1 MARFIRDEKRTYPFV
16 WMAIGGLFAASAG
29 WAVYAELVTRVPWQK
44 HQQAFFDM
52 ELEQSKQSLDRSKH
66 EWDEG
71 IVPTLKD
78 KLARKEELA
87 QSMKNGAYAD
97 SRAKLDDL
105 NRRFAEA
112 ESAKTFGGSDLDEA
126 YYHRNIA
133 EYERDAAAVKVR
145 EVFHEVFASTGPAEG
160 QKRADA
166 IYIDPPEPAKAAD
179 ETDKMHHLA
188 SEIAR
193 MRAHIAKIEEAMR
206 EPPAPATPTG
216 DADPGVKKWYD
227 LLVGRV
233 RTTLAASKEA
243 EEKVVQS
250 LEVEVKHQKRVD
262 DALVAMNKIDGPLDP
277 AGGEKDAKTKADAR
291 KAVCAAQMETRN
303 CIQWLALD
311 PVDLELK
318 GLDVEVAKRRRTLT
332 DAELR
337 ADKAELRANPKFNID
352 NIIKSLV
359 GPFQIQ
365 QVVMNWIEYDR
376 DVDREQVDRCQTCHM
391 GSDAGTYQSASI
403 PKQFRTHPHRS
414 TLFASHPIESF
425 GCTSCHQGQ
434 GRATD
439 MLSHSGWHLEEH
451 HGKERWHF
459 AGDHYWDDPL
469 LPIGLLTKV
478 IIDERNDSFEVKVGR
493 GKWETITIEHRNPA
507 ERDKGKIEEADYPEE
522 TELFAQ
528 VQEKLAKVVDEAG
541 DVKAKWHAVVRR
553 LDNRVQIGLE
563 QNNPSEI
570 IPAKEV
576 PAFGVKFAKRELAE
590 VLGFASG
597 EEITNKASIQ
607 TATRPPSTPVRAD
620 SMPTWDEKTGRYHP
634 PRGAE
639 GLQITDEMRNRFIEG
654 LPEVEAGCLRC
665 HTSDVDLKQ
674 RASKAKFVADKLD
687 YERAEAFRKA
697 DPEGYKKAH
706 DGSDDLPAVRVD
718 PATVEN
724 PVPTF
729 SEGRALFKKLNCTGC
744 HILDG
749 FAWDRNAGPSLDN
762 VSAKVTPEWLLG
774 WIRYPRGF
782 RAKTRMPNLWP
793 RPLDPGSKRPY
804 AQGTPE
810 YQQWEEQMREQTTA
824 IASFLIDRSDNPSH
838 RAGAPKDAQP
848 LSKEIQGYA
857 DVPGASAEKGKIV
870 FESYGCQACHAR
882 TDGDKGEEKLPEP
895 WRSRERDI
903 APTLAN
909 MGGKTTAD
917 WIAYWVEEPARY
929 WHGTKMPNLR
939 LTREEA
945 ASVGKYVASLKEAPL
960 EPQAVDK
967 ADVAAVTDPAKR
979 AEKVSC
985 SAAGGAM
992 LTRVECGERTIGY
1005 YGCFG
1010 CHQISGYEKSAP
1022 IAPELGGFAKKDV
1035 TTLDFGYAIAD
1046 HHLHTTET
1054 FAALKLDSPRIYRRD
1069 RIELKMGDYDLSPRE
1084 IRSLVVFL
1092 KGLVSSKPKTAFK
1105 PQEHPEYAAALEG
1118 RQIVEDYNCRG
1129 CHVIE
1134 DHGADIDGY
1143 RSAQLAGDPQARAP
1157 YLNGEGQRVQ
1167 PEWLFAFLR
1176 EPGKHGIRP
1185 WLHPEWAYGE
1195 GAVPEDKLALR
1206 MPTFNF
1212 SNDQVTAIVRYFASW
1227 DGQEYP
1233 YQAVKANEL
1242 AETQK
1247 AYALTHMLAGDA
1259 ANCLSCHYQ
1268 GEFPKERGLSELAKM
1283 APNFN
1288 NVARRLRPEWV
1299 KNWLLKPQNFLP
1311 YTKMTAFWATKD
1323 RDKDQLWPS
1332 ESDPF
1337 ISGAQNW
1344 SHIPGY
1350 PAVTAEQQVEMVRDF
1365 LFSLPADAK
1374 FPATL
1379 EEVAESPLVKKRSL
1393 EQAAAAAADKGK
1405 DGKDK
1410 DKDKGKDKKP
1420 AKKTGRIDGPAHL

>member
-1 MARFIRDEKRTYPFV
+1 MARFIRDEKRTYPFI
-16 WMAIGGLFAASAG
+16 WMAIGGVFAASAG

-52 ELEQSKQSLDRSKH
+52 ELEQSRQGLERSDH
-66 EWDEG
+66 EWKEQIIPG
-71 IVPTLKD
+71 LKD
-78 KLARKEELA
+78 RLARKEVLA

-97 SRAKLDDL
+97 SRKKLDEL
-105 NRRFAEA
+105 NVQFAAA
-112 ESAKTFGGSDLDEA
+112 ESAKTFGSSDLDEA
-126 YYHRNIA
+126 YYHRNLS

-145 EVFHEVFASTGPAEG
+145 EVFHEVFASTNSVEG

-166 IYIDPPEPAKAAD
+166 IYADPPKPPQAAG
-179 ETDKMHHLA
+179 ETDKIHHLA

-193 MRAHIAKIEEAMR
+193 MKAHVEKIDEAMR
-206 EPPAPATPTG
+206 EPPTPATPTG
-216 DADPGVKKWYD
+216 DADPGVKKWFD
-227 LLVGRV
+227 LLMGRV

-243 EEKVVQS
+243 EEKVIES

-262 DALVAMNKIDGPLDP
+262 DALAAMAKIDGPLDP
-277 AGGEKDAKTKADAR
+277 EASEKDATKKTDAR
-291 KAVCAAQMETRN
+291 KAVCSGQPETRN

-318 GLDVEVAKRRRTLT
+318 ALDVEVAKRRRALT

-337 ADKAELRANPKFNID
+337 SSKAEERAKPKFTAD
-352 NIIKSLV
+352 NLIKSLV

-391 GSDAGTYQSASI
+391 GADAGTYQSASI

-439 MLSHSGWHLEEH
+439 MLSHSGWHLEDH

-469 LPIGLLTKV
+469 LPIGILTKV
-478 IIDERNDSFEVKVGR
+478 MIDDRNDSFEVKIGR
-493 GKWETITIEHRNPA
+493 AKWETIKIEHRNTA
-507 ERDKGKIEEADYPEE
+507 ERDKGKVESAEYPEE

-528 VQEKLAKVVDEAG
+528 VQEKLAKIVDEAG
-541 DVKAKWHAVVRR
+541 DVKTRWHAVVRR

-563 QNNPSEI
+563 QNNPAEVIS
-570 IPAKEV
+570 PKEV
-576 PAFGVKFAKRELAE
+576 PAFGVKFSKRELAE
-590 VLGFASG
+590 VLGFDGG
-597 EEITNKASIQ
+597 EEIASKAPIQ
-607 TATRPPSTPVRAD
+607 TATRPPSVPVRAD
-620 SMPTWDEKTGRYHP
+620 SMPSWDKDTGRYYP

-639 GLQITDEMRNRFIEG
+639 GLQVPDDMRNRFIEA
-654 LPEVEAGCLRC
+654 LPEVESGCLRC

-674 RASKAKFVADKLD
+674 RASKAKFVADKLA
-687 YERAEAFRKA
+687 YEKAEAARKA
-697 DPEGYKKAH
+697 DPEAYKKAH
-706 DGSDDLPAVRVD
+706 DGADDLPSVHVD
-718 PATVEN
+718 PASVEN
-724 PVPTF
+724 PVPTLA
-729 SEGRALFKKLNCTGC
+729 EGRALFKKLNCTGC
-744 HILDG
+744 HILEG
-749 FAWDRNAGPSLDN
+749 FAWDRNSGPSLDN
-762 VSAKVTPEWLLG
+762 VSAKVSPEWLLS

-804 AQGTPE
+804 AQGSPE
-810 YQQWEEQMREQTTA
+810 YQQWETQMREQTTA
-824 IASFLIDRSDNPSH
+824 VAAYLVDRSDNPSM

-848 LSKEIQGYA
+848 LKKEIQGYA
-857 DVPGASAEKGKIV
+857 DVAGATAEKGKIV
-870 FESYGCQACHAR
+870 FEAYGCQACHAR
-882 TDGDKGEEKLPEP
+882 SDGDMKNGEKLPEP

-909 MGGKTTAD
+909 MGAKTSAD
-917 WIAYWVEEPARY
+917 WIAYWVEEPSRY

-939 LTREEA
+939 LSREEA
-945 ASVGKYVASLKEAPL
+945 ASVGKYVSSLKETPL
-960 EPQAVDK
+960 DQASVDQ

-979 AEKVSC
+979 AEKVAC
-985 SAAGGAM
+985 SAVGGAM

-1010 CHQISGYEKSAP
+1010 CHEISGYEKSAP
-1022 IAPELGGFAKKDV
+1022 IAPELGAFAKKDV
-1035 TTLDFGYAIAD
+1035 TTLDFGYALAD

-1054 FAALKLDSPRIYRRD
+1054 FATLKLDSPRIYRRD

-1092 KGLVSSKPKTAFK
+1092 KGLVASKPKTAFK
-1105 PQEHPEYAAALEG
+1105 PQEHAEYAAALEG

-1134 DHGADIDGY
+1134 DHGADIDGF

-1157 YLNGEGQRVQ
+1157 YLNGEGMRVQ
-1167 PEWLFAFLR
+1167 PEWLFSFLR
-1176 EPGKHGIRP
+1176 EPGKNGIRP

-1212 SNDQVTAIVRYFASW
+1212 SNDQVTAIVRYFATW

-1247 AYALTHMLAGDA
+1247 AYALTHMMASDA

-1268 GEFPKERGLSELAKM
+1268 GDFPKDRGQSELSKM

-1288 NVARRLRPEWV
+1288 SVARRLRPEWV
-1299 KNWLLKPQNFLP
+1299 KAWLLKPQNFLP

-1323 RDKDQLWPS
+1323 RAKDQLWPS

-1393 EQAAAAAADKGK
+1393 EQAAAAE
-1405 DGKDK
+1405 
-1410 DKDKGKDKKP
+1410 KDKGEKSKDKKP
-1420 AKKTGRIDGPAHL
+1420 VLKKTGRIDGPARL

>member
-1 MARFIRDEKRTYPFV
+1 MARFIRDEKRTYPFMWV
-16 WMAIGGLFAASAG
+16 AIGGVFAASAG

-52 ELEQSKQSLDRSKH
+52 ELEQSKQSLERSDH
-66 EWDEG
+66 EWKEQ
-71 IVPTLKD
+71 IVPSLKD
-78 KLARKEELA
+78 KLARKEVLA
-87 QSMKNGAYAD
+87 ESMKNGAYAD
-97 SRAKLDDL
+97 SRAKLNEL

-112 ESAKTFGGSDLDEA
+112 ESEKTFGSSDLDEA
-126 YYHRNIA
+126 YYHRNLH

-145 EVFHEVFASTGPAEG
+145 EIFHEVFASTTPAEG

-166 IYIDPPEPAKAAD
+166 IYADPPKPAQAAG
-179 ETDKMHHLA
+179 ETDKIHHLT

-193 MRAHIAKIEEAMR
+193 MKAHIVKLDEAMR
-206 EPPAPATPTG
+206 APPAAATPTG
-216 DADPGVKKWYD
+216 DAEPGVKKWFE
-227 LLVGRV
+227 LLAGRV
-233 RTTLAASKEA
+233 RTVLAASKEA
-243 EEKVVQS
+243 EENVVQS
-250 LEVEVKHQKRVD
+250 LEIEVKHQRRVD
-262 DALVAMNKIDGPLDP
+262 DALAKMNAIDGPLDP
-277 AGGEKDAKTKADAR
+277 AASEKDATKRADAR
-291 KAVCAAQMETRN
+291 KAACAAHPDTRN

-311 PVDLELK
+311 PVDLEIK
-318 GLDVEVAKRRRTLT
+318 ALDVEVAKNRRSLT

-337 ADKAELRANPKFNID
+337 SDKATERANPKFTAD
-352 NIIKSLV
+352 NLIKSLV

-391 GSDAGTYQSASI
+391 GADSGTYQSASI

-414 TLFASHPIESF
+414 TLFTAHPIESF

-469 LPIGLLTKV
+469 LPIGELTKV
-478 IIDERNDSFEVKVGR
+478 IIDERNDSFEVKIGR
-493 GKWETITIEHRNPA
+493 GKWETVKIDHRSPA
-507 ERDKGKIEEADYPEE
+507 ERDKGKAESADYPEE

-528 VQEKLAKVVDEAG
+528 VQEKLAKVVDAAG

-563 QNNPSEI
+563 QNNPSEVI
-570 IPAKEV
+570 TAKEV

-590 VLGFASG
+590 VLGFEG
-597 EEITNKASIQ
+597 EEITSKASIQ
-607 TATRPPSTPVRAD
+607 TAMRPPSIPVRAD
-620 SMPTWDEKTGRYHP
+620 SMPTWDDKTGLYHP
-634 PRGAE
+634 PRGAQ
-639 GLQITDEMRNRFIEG
+639 GLQIPDGMRNRFIEG
-654 LPEVEAGCLRC
+654 LPEVESGCLRC

-706 DGSDDLPAVRVD
+706 DGIEELPPVRVD
-718 PATVEN
+718 PASVAN

-749 FAWDRNAGPSLDN
+749 FAWDRNAGPALDN
-762 VSAKVTPEWLLG
+762 VSAKVSPEWLLS

-804 AQGTPE
+804 AEGSPE
-810 YQQWEEQMREQTTA
+810 YLQWETQMREQTTA
-824 IASFLIDRSDNPSH
+824 VASYLIERSDNPSQ
-838 RAGAPKDAQP
+838 RAGAPNDAQP
-848 LSKEIQGYA
+848 LKKEIQGYA
-857 DVPGASAEKGKIV
+857 DVAGSSAEKGKIV
-870 FESYGCQACHAR
+870 FESYGCQGCHAR
-882 TDGDKGEEKLPEP
+882 TDSDKDGEKLPEP

-903 APTLAN
+903 APSLSN
-909 MGGKTTAD
+909 MAGKTTAD
-917 WIAYWVEEPARY
+917 WIAYWVEDPARY

-960 EPQAVDK
+960 EPIAVDK

-979 AEKVSC
+979 AEKVAC
-985 SAAGGAM
+985 SAVGGAM

-1010 CHQISGYEKSAP
+1010 CHQISGYEMSAP
-1022 IAPELGGFAKKDV
+1022 IAPELGAFAKKDV

-1054 FAALKLDSPRIYRRD
+1054 FATLKLDSPRIYRRD

-1092 KGLVSSKPKTAFK
+1092 KGLVASKPKTAFK

-1143 RSAQLAGDPQARAP
+1143 RTAQLAGDPQARAP
-1157 YLNGEGQRVQ
+1157 YLDGEGQRVQ

-1247 AYALTHMLAGDA
+1247 AYTLTHMMAGDA

-1268 GEFPKERGLSELAKM
+1268 GEFPKERGLSELSKL

-1288 NVARRLRPEWV
+1288 MVARRLRPEWV

-1323 RDKDQLWPS
+1323 RNKDQRWPS

-1350 PAVTAEQQVEMVRDF
+1350 PVVTAEQQVEMVRDF

-1393 EQAAAAAADKGK
+1393 EQAAAAATDKGK
-1405 DGKDK
+1405 DDKGK
-1410 DKDKGKDKKP
+1410 DKDKGKDTKP
-1420 AKKTGRIDGPAHL
+1420 PVKKTGRIDGPAHL

>member
-1 MARFIRDEKRTYPFV
+1 VARFIRDEKRTYPFM
-16 WMAIGGLFAASAG
+16 WMAIGGVFAASAG

-52 ELEQSKQSLDRSKH
+52 ELEQSKQSLERSDH
-66 EWDEG
+66 EWKEQ
-71 IVPTLKD
+71 IVPGLKD
-78 KLARKEELA
+78 KLARKEVLA
-87 QSMKNGAYAD
+87 ESMKNGAYSD
-97 SRAKLDDL
+97 SRKKLDEL
-105 NRRFAEA
+105 NVQFAAA
-112 ESAKTFGGSDLDEA
+112 ESAKTFGSSDLDEA
-126 YYHRNIA
+126 YYHRNLN

-145 EVFHEVFASTGPAEG
+145 EIFHEVFASTNSAEG

-166 IYIDPPEPAKAAD
+166 IYADPPEPPKAAGV
-179 ETDKMHHLA
+179 TDKIHHLT

-193 MRAHIAKIEEAMR
+193 MKAHVEKIDEAMR

-216 DADPGVKKWYD
+216 DAEPGVKKWFD

-243 EEKVVQS
+243 EEKVIQS
-250 LEVEVKHQKRVD
+250 LEIEVKHQNRVD
-262 DALVAMNKIDGPLDP
+262 DALVGMAKIDGPPDP
-277 AGGEKDAKTKADAR
+277 AASEKDATKKAEAR
-291 KAVCAAQMETRN
+291 KAVCSAQMETRN

-318 GLDVEVAKRRRTLT
+318 ALDVEVAKRRRTLT

-337 ADKAELRANPKFNID
+337 SSKAELRAKPKFTAD
-352 NIIKSLV
+352 NLIKSLV

-391 GSDAGTYQSASI
+391 GADAGTYQSASI

-414 TLFASHPIESF
+414 TLFAAHPIESF

-439 MLSHSGWHLEEH
+439 MLSHSSWHLEDH

-459 AGDHYWDDPL
+459 TGDHYWDDPL
-469 LPIGLLTKV
+469 LPIGILTKV
-478 IIDERNDSFEVKVGR
+478 IIDDRNDSFEVKIGR
-493 GKWETITIEHRNPA
+493 AKWETIKIDHRNRA
-507 ERDKGKIEEADYPEE
+507 ELDKGKVESAEYPEE

-528 VQEKLAKVVDEAG
+528 VQEKLAKIVDEAG
-541 DVKAKWHAVVRR
+541 DVKAKWHPVVRR

-563 QNNPSEI
+563 QNNPAEI
-570 IPAKEV
+570 IPPKEV
-576 PAFGVKFAKRELAE
+576 PAFGVKFAKHELAE
-590 VLGFASG
+590 VLGFAGG
-597 EEITNKASIQ
+597 EEIVSKAPMQ
-607 TATRPPSTPVRAD
+607 TALRPPAVPVRAD
-620 SMPTWDEKTGRYHP
+620 SMPSWDKDTGRYYP

-639 GLQITDEMRNRFIEG
+639 GLQVPDDMRNRFIEA
-654 LPEVEAGCLRC
+654 LPEVESGCLRC

-674 RASKAKFVADKLD
+674 RASKAKFVADKLE
-687 YERAEAFRKA
+687 YEKSEAARKA
-697 DPEGYKKAH
+697 DPEAYKKAH
-706 DGSDDLPAVRVD
+706 DGSDDLPAVHAD
-718 PATVEN
+718 PASVEN
-724 PVPTF
+724 PVPTLA
-729 SEGRALFKKLNCTGC
+729 EGRALFKKLNCTGC
-744 HILDG
+744 HILEG

-762 VSAKVTPEWLLG
+762 VSAKVTPEWLLS

-804 AQGTPE
+804 AQGSPE
-810 YQQWEEQMREQTTA
+810 YQQWETQMREQTTA
-824 IASFLIDRSDNPSH
+824 VAAYLIDRSDNPST

-848 LSKEIQGYA
+848 LKKEIQGYA
-857 DVPGASAEKGKIV
+857 DVAGATAEKGKIV

-882 TDGDKGEEKLPEP
+882 SDGDMKDGEKLPEP

-909 MGGKTTAD
+909 MGGKTSAD
-917 WIAYWVEEPARY
+917 WIAYWVEEPSRY

-939 LTREEA
+939 LSRVEA
-945 ASVGKYVASLKEAPL
+945 ASVGKYVSSLKETPL
-960 EPQAVDK
+960 DQTSVDK
-967 ADVAAVTDPAKR
+967 ADVAAVSDPAKR
-979 AEKVSC
+979 AEKVAC
-985 SAAGGAM
+985 SAVGGALM
-992 LTRVECGERTIGY
+992 TRVECGERTIGY
-1005 YGCFG
+1005 FGCFG

-1022 IAPELGGFAKKDV
+1022 IAPELGAFAKKDV
-1035 TTLDFGYAIAD
+1035 TTLDFGYALAD

-1054 FAALKLDSPRIYRRD
+1054 FATLKLDSPRIYRRD

-1092 KGLVSSKPKTAFK
+1092 KGLVASKPKTAFK
-1105 PQEHPEYAAALEG
+1105 PQEHAEYAAALEG

-1134 DHGADIDGY
+1134 DHGADIDGF

-1157 YLNGEGQRVQ
+1157 YLNGEGMRVQ
-1167 PEWLFAFLR
+1167 PEWLFSFLR
-1176 EPGKHGIRP
+1176 EPGKNGIRP
-1185 WLHPEWAYGE
+1185 WLHPEWAHGE

-1212 SNDQVTAIVRYFASW
+1212 SNEQVTAIVRYFASW

-1247 AYALTHMLAGDA
+1247 NYALTHMMASDA

-1268 GEFPKERGLSELAKM
+1268 GDFPKDRGLSELAKM

-1299 KNWLLKPQNFLP
+1299 KAWLLKPQNFLP

-1323 RDKDQLWPS
+1323 REKDQIWPS

-1344 SHIPGY
+1344 SHVPGY

-1379 EEVAESPLVKKRSL
+1379 DEVAESPLVKKRSL
-1393 EQAAAAAADKGK
+1393 EQAASAE
-1405 DGKDK
+1405 
-1410 DKDKGKDKKP
+1410 KDKGEKSKDKEKKP
-1420 AKKTGRIDGPAHL
+1420 VLKKTGRIDGPAHL

>member
-1 MARFIRDEKRTYPFV
+1 MARFIRDEKRTYPFM
-16 WMAIGGLFAASAG
+16 WMAIGGVFAASAG

-44 HQQAFFDM
+44 QQQGFFDM
-52 ELEQSKQSLDRSKH
+52 ELEQSKQARKRSDEEWNEVLVPQLKEKLDRKA
-66 EWDEG
+66 
-71 IVPTLKD
+71 V
-78 KLARKEELA
+78 LAE
-87 QSMKNGAYAD
+87 SMKNGAYSE
-97 SRAKLDDL
+97 SRKKLDDL
-105 NRRFAEA
+105 NVQFATA
-112 ESAKTFGGSDLDEA
+112 ESAKTFGTSDLDEA

-145 EVFHEVFASTGPAEG
+145 DVFHEVFASVGGDEA

-166 IYIDPPEPAKAAD
+166 IYVDPAEPAKAAG
-179 ETDKMHHLA
+179 ETDKMHHLY

-193 MRAHIAKIEEAMR
+193 MTAHVAKLDEAMR
-206 EPPAPATPTG
+206 TPPAPATPTG

-227 LLVGRV
+227 LLVTRV

-243 EEKVVQS
+243 EEKVIQS
-250 LEVEVKHQKRVD
+250 LEVELKHQKRVD
-262 DALVAMNKIDGPLDP
+262 DALVKMAAIDGPADP
-277 AGGEKDAKTKADAR
+277 AANEKDATKKAEAR
-291 KAVCAAQMETRN
+291 KAVCGGHDDTRN

-318 GLDVEVAKRRRTLT
+318 ALDVEVAKRRRTLT

-337 ADKAELRANPKFNID
+337 ADKAELRANPKFTAD
-352 NIIKSLV
+352 NLIKSLV

-376 DVDREQVDRCQTCHM
+376 DVDREQVDRCTTCHM
-391 GSDAGTYQSASI
+391 GSDSGSYQSAAI
-403 PKQFRTHPHRS
+403 PKQFRTHPHRN

-439 MLSHSGWHLEEH
+439 MKSHSGWHLEEKA
-451 HGKERWHF
+451 GKERWHY

-478 IIDERNDSFEVKVGR
+478 IVDDRNDSLEVKLGR
-493 GKWETITIEHRNPA
+493 GKWETIKIAHRNPA
-507 ERDKGKIEEADYPEE
+507 EHDKGTVESSDYEEE

-528 VQEKLAKVVDEAG
+528 MQEKLTEI
-541 DVKAKWHAVVRR
+541 VKASNDTAAKWHAVVRR

-563 QNNPSEI
+563 QNNPADV
-570 IPAKEV
+570 IPAKEI
-576 PAFGVKFAKRELAE
+576 PAFGVKFAKRDLAE
-590 VLGFASG
+590 ALGFNPG
-597 EEITNKASIQ
+597 EEIVSKASLQ

-639 GLQITDEMRNRFIEG
+639 GLQVPDEMRNRFIEG

-674 RASKAKFVADKLD
+674 RASKAKFIADKLD
-687 YERAEAFRKA
+687 YEKAEAFRKA
-697 DPEGYKKAH
+697 DPDGYKKAH
-706 DGSDDLPAVRVD
+706 DGSDELPAVRTD
-718 PATVEN
+718 PASVEN

-793 RPLDPGSKRPY
+793 KPLDPGSKRPY

-810 YQQWEEQMREQTTA
+810 YQQWEDQMREQTTA
-824 IASFLIDRSDNPSH
+824 IASYLIDRSDNPSM
-838 RAGAPKDAQP
+838 RAGASKDAQP
-848 LSKEIQGYA
+848 LKKQIQGYA
-857 DVPGASAEKGKIV
+857 DVDGATAEKGKVV

-882 TDGDKGEEKLPEP
+882 SDGDTKDGEKLPEP

-917 WIAYWVEEPARY
+917 WIAYWVEDPSRY

-939 LTREEA
+939 LNRQEA
-945 ASVGKYVASLKEAPL
+945 ASVGKYVSSLKEAPL
-960 EPQAVDK
+960 DPASVDK
-967 ADVAAVTDPAKR
+967 ADVAVVTDPAKR

-992 LTRVECGERTIGY
+992 LTRTECGERTIGY

-1035 TTLDFGYAIAD
+1035 TTLDFGYALAD

-1054 FAALKLDSPRIYRRD
+1054 FATLKLDSPRIYRRD

-1118 RQIVEDYNCRG
+1118 RQIIEDYNCRG

-1143 RSAQLAGDPQARAP
+1143 RQAQLAGDPQARAP
-1157 YLNGEGQRVQ
+1157 YLNGEGMRVQ
-1167 PEWLFAFLR
+1167 PEWLFTFLR
-1176 EPGKHGIRP
+1176 EPGQHGIRP

-1195 GAVPEDKLALR
+1195 GAVPDDKLALR

-1233 YQAVKANEL
+1233 YQAVKTNEL

-1247 AYALTHMLAGDA
+1247 AYALTHMLASDA

-1268 GEFPKERGLSELAKM
+1268 GDFPKDRGLSELGKM

-1299 KNWLLKPQNFLP
+1299 KAWLLKPQNFLP

-1323 RDKDQLWPS
+1323 REKDQIWPS

-1337 ISGAQNW
+1337 ISGPQNW
-1344 SHIPGY
+1344 NHIAGY
-1350 PAVTAEQQVEMVRDF
+1350 PTVTAEQQVEMVRDF

-1379 EEVAESPLVKKRSL
+1379 DEVADSPLVKKRSL
-1393 EQAAAAAADKGK
+1393 EQAAAAAADKGDK
-1405 DGKDK
+1405 AKDK
-1410 DKDKGKDKKP
+1410 SKDKKLP
-1420 AKKTGRIDGPAHL
+1420 LKKTGRIDGPAHL